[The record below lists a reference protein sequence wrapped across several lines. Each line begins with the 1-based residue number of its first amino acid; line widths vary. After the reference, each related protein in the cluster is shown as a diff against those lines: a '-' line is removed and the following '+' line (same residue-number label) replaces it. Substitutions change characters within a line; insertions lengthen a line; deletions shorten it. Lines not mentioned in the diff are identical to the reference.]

1 MAGLYQA
8 YRPRTFDE
16 VVGNKEAIRTLESFI
31 KRDRSE
37 VPHAFLFSGPSGCG
51 KTTLARILA
60 KKLGCSDANFVE
72 IDSADFRGIDTIRE
86 IRRQMRLAPV
96 GGGSCRVWLI
106 DECHKLTGDAQS
118 ALLKALEDTPSHVY
132 FLLATTDPEKL
143 IKTVRNRCTTIIV
156 SSLTE
161 KQLISLMDEICQEEK
176 KKVPEDILK
185 LIAKNALGSARASLV
200 ALDQVID
207 LDKKEMA
214 NAINDNMARE
224 SKTLELCQAIFNGAQ
239 WTSVQGIL
247 NGLRDEDPE
256 SVRRSVLGY
265 SCSVLLGNS
274 TKKQAFA
281 MDVID
286 VFWDSLYNTGFPGLV
301 KMCYDICRGG
311 K

>member
-31 KRDRSE
+31 KRDISE

-118 ALLKALEDTPSHVY
+118 ALP
-132 FLLATTDPEKL
+132 P
-143 IKTVRNRCTTIIV
+143 
-156 SSLTE
+156 
-161 KQLISLMDEICQEEK
+161 Q
-176 KKVPEDILK
+176 
-185 LIAKNALGSARASLV
+185 
-200 ALDQVID
+200 
-207 LDKKEMA
+207 
-214 NAINDNMARE
+214 
-224 SKTLELCQAIFNGAQ
+224 
-239 WTSVQGIL
+239 
-247 NGLRDEDPE
+247 GLRRYPFPCLFP
-256 SVRRSVLGY
+256 SCHNRSREVDQN
-265 SCSVLLGNS
+265 C
-274 TKKQAFA
+274 TQ
-281 MDVID
+281 
-286 VFWDSLYNTGFPGLV
+286 
-301 KMCYDICRGG
+301 
-311 K
+311 